1 LYTEYN
7 GVVFV
12 STLALYV
19 TGSVFE
25 PRLLTSYRDL
35 FFNLLSTCYQT

>member
-1 LYTEYN
+1 MYTECS
-7 GVVFV
+7 GVVFI
-12 STLALYV
+12 STLPLYV

-35 FFNLLSTCYQT
+35 FLTF